1 MIKEREIINIVRDV
15 LILGDRSKD
24 FDASTALIGD
34 IPEFDSMSV
43 VAIIT
48 ALEEEYNLVF
58 DDDEISADVFKTIG
72 SLTKFIESKLSK

>member
-1 MIKEREIINIVRDV
+1 MSLEKEVIAIVRDV
-15 LILGDRSKD
+15 LALGSRADD

-48 ALEEEYNLVF
+48 ALEEEYDCMF
-58 DDDEISADVFKTIG
+58 EDDEISADVFQDIG
-72 SLTKFIESKLSK
+72 TLVKFVEEKLAE